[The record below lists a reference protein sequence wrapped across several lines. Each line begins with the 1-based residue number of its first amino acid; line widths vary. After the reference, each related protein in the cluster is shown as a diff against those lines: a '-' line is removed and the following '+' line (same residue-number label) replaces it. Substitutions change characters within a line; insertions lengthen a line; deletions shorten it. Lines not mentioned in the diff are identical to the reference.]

1 MKAILLVAGYA
12 TRMFPLTENQPK
24 ALLPLRGKP
33 VLDYIME
40 QIYRLPSVDHIYVV
54 SFFPHFSEWAEGWRG
69 GDKPANARAAAATP
83 PNGAAFLPVIP
94 IKVLNDGTT
103 ANETRRGAIGD
114 IQFTLEAGRVDDDI
128 FVIAGDNY
136 FTYNLREQY
145 DAFRQTGCDTVCGK
159 ALNDREMLRAFAV
172 AKLDDKGKVLELV
185 EKPAEPA
192 SNIAV
197 YASYFYRRDTLPLF
211 KEYLAA
217 GENPDP
223 PGAFV
228 QWLHTRKDVYAYK
241 MNGECYDIGT
251 ITMYNALNG

>member
-40 QIYRLPSVDHIYVV
+40 QIYRLPDIDHIYAV
-54 SFFPHFSEWAEGWRG
+54 SNTRFYPHFSQWAEGWRAG
-69 GDKPANARAAAATP
+69 GKTAAA
-83 PNGAAFLPVIP
+83 P
-94 IKVLNDGTT
+94 ISITVLDDGTT
-103 ANETRRGAIGD
+103 SNENRRGAIGD
-114 IQFTLEAGRVDDDI
+114 IYFALTQEKIDDEI
-128 FVIAGDNY
+128 FVVAGDNY
-136 FTYNLREQY
+136 FTYDLREQY
-145 DAFRQTGCDTVCGK
+145 DFFRQRGYDTVTGK
-159 ALNDREMLRAFAV
+159 QIADRETLKAFAV
-172 AKLDDKGKVLELV
+172 AKLAPDGRVLELV

-192 SNIAV
+192 SDIGIF
-197 YASYFYRRDTLPLF
+197 ASYFYRRDTLPLF
-211 KEYLAA
+211 KEYLDA

-228 QWLHTRKDVYAYK
+228 QWLHTRRPVYAYK

-251 ITMYNALNG
+251 IEMYNAMNNTMNKS